1 MNAVIV
7 TQNLIQKQK
16 TQLSNLEDENA
27 LLQAEV
33 RKMES
38 QVRDRSLQQWAS
50 LTMVSVDLV
59 EILFTHT

>member
-1 MNAVIV
+1 MNVALF

-16 TQLSNLEDENA
+16 TQLSNLEDENT

-38 QVRDRSLQQWAS
+38 QVISERSLQQWA
-50 LTMVSVDLV
+50 
-59 EILFTHT
+59 